1 MEDGGTERI
10 IYAVDEKKTRRGG
23 NHTTEVGE
31 KYFTFSVKLVYLH
44 RDSDPIKAIN
54 IAP

>member
-1 MEDGGTERI
+1 MLWM
-10 IYAVDEKKTRRGG
+10 KKKLERGG

-31 KYFTFSVKLVYLH
+31 NYFTFSVKLVYLH

>member
-1 MEDGGTERI
+1 MLWM
-10 IYAVDEKKTRRGG
+10 KKKLEGG

-31 KYFTFSVKLVYLH
+31 NYFTFSVKLVYLH